1 MIPKTYPSKI
11 IGSNTACVIAEITP
25 GPNDVAWET
34 YIPVKSVTSSKINRY
49 DADGS
54 IGVSVLSSLTGK
66 TSWTDYIPVFR
77 VITSNPWRTDT
88 DGHIPVEVLEG
99 SLGNTFSVL
108 GPDGTAYNGDEVILL
123 GTQDG
128 ETITA
133 AELAELART
142 IPYEILTNLNTR
154 IPRIYR

>member
-11 IGSNTACVIAEITP
+11 VGSNTACVIAEITP

-66 TSWTDYIPVFR
+66 TSWIDYIPVFR

-99 SLGNTFSVL
+99 SFVGF
-108 GPDGTAYNGDEVILL
+108 ILL
-123 GTQDG
+123 ETGSDFLLQETGTS
-128 ETITA
+128 
-133 AELAELART
+133 
-142 IPYEILTNLNTR
+142 PTR
-154 IPRIYR
+154 LRLE

>member
-11 IGSNTACVIAEITP
+11 VGSNTACVIAEITP

-66 TSWTDYIPVFR
+66 TSWIDYIPVFR

-99 SLGNTFSVL
+99 SFVGF
-108 GPDGTAYNGDEVILL
+108 ILL
-123 GTQDG
+123 ETGSDFLLQETGTF
-128 ETITA
+128 
-133 AELAELART
+133 
-142 IPYEILTNLNTR
+142 PTR
-154 IPRIYR
+154 LRLE

>member
-66 TSWTDYIPVFR
+66 TSWIDYIPVFR

-99 SLGNTFSVL
+99 SFVGF
-108 GPDGTAYNGDEVILL
+108 ILL
-123 GTQDG
+123 ETGSDFLLQETGTF
-128 ETITA
+128 
-133 AELAELART
+133 
-142 IPYEILTNLNTR
+142 PTR
-154 IPRIYR
+154 LRLE

>member
-1 MIPKTYPSKI
+1 MDQIMV
-11 IGSNTACVIAEITP
+11 N
-25 GPNDVAWET
+25 
-34 YIPVKSVTSSKINRY
+34 
-49 DADGS
+49 
-54 IGVSVLSSLTGK
+54 
-66 TSWTDYIPVFR
+66 
-77 VITSNPWRTDT
+77 
-88 DGHIPVEVLEG
+88 
-99 SLGNTFSVL
+99 L

-154 IPRIYR
+154 IPRIYRQSEFSS

>member
-1 MIPKTYPSKI
+1 MDQTMV
-11 IGSNTACVIAEITP
+11 N
-25 GPNDVAWET
+25 
-34 YIPVKSVTSSKINRY
+34 
-49 DADGS
+49 
-54 IGVSVLSSLTGK
+54 
-66 TSWTDYIPVFR
+66 
-77 VITSNPWRTDT
+77 
-88 DGHIPVEVLEG
+88 
-99 SLGNTFSVL
+99 L

-123 GTQDG
+123 GTQEN

>member
-66 TSWTDYIPVFR
+66 TSWIDYIPVFR

-99 SLGNTFSVL
+99 SFVGF
-108 GPDGTAYNGDEVILL
+108 ILL
-123 GTQDG
+123 ETGSDFLLQETGTS
-128 ETITA
+128 
-133 AELAELART
+133 
-142 IPYEILTNLNTR
+142 PTR
-154 IPRIYR
+154 LRLE